1 MDAVAGHYNTLSYG
15 WGSHV
20 SIFFLVSL
28 CYCLVVSGAT
38 LYCMVTLLYL
48 VFLPTRKS
56 FHLSSQIH
64 QRTGFISA
72 ATY

>member
-1 MDAVAGHYNTLSYG
+1 M
-15 WGSHV
+15 SHV
-20 SIFFLVSL
+20 FLVCL
-28 CYCLVVSGAT
+28 CLGIVVSEAT
-38 LYCMVTLLYL
+38 SYCMVTLLYYL